1 MARRA
6 AGQRKSTELEDPL
19 KAAGLEPK
27 RTGSSANGVPAGGLT
42 TTSGAP
48 GQPENSNG
56 PQEKGTGRV
65 LKPDEEKAT
74 EQVTAYFT
82 TAQYDKIEELQ
93 RAYRKKAK
101 KRITVNALLR
111 RLVEH
116 ATVEDIL

>member
-6 AGQRKSTELEDPL
+6 AGQKKSTELADPL

-27 RTGSSANGVPAGGLT
+27 GSSANGASPAGGLT
-42 TTSGAP
+42 TAP
-48 GQPENSNG
+48 GQPENSNV
-56 PQEKGTGRV
+56 QEKGTGRV
-65 LKPDEEKAT
+65 LKSDEEKAT
-74 EQVTAYFT
+74 EQITAYFT
-82 TAQYDKIEELQ
+82 VAQYDKIEELQ